1 MKHYNLKQVTLS
13 QRLRVSKG
21 YVSMLVNE
29 KEPLT
34 INLVNTILKSFPSLN
49 SFWVLT
55 GEGEMFLE
63 QKTMPDGIL
72 DPQVMEDDVEYGLRN
87 GGIFEDLSAR
97 VRALE
102 DAVRELRDKM
112 DGMEDGKGA

>member
-1 MKHYNLKQVTLS
+1 MSQMITGSRSISKKILQFIAKNLPTANVRWL
-13 QRLRVSKG
+13 
-21 YVSMLVNE
+21 M
-29 KEPLT
+29 
-34 INLVNTILKSFPSLN
+34 
-49 SFWVLT
+49 T